1 MMPEVTETRCHDL
14 NRHPDVGTTAEPVL
28 IPDVVLP
35 PPTANGGARVSGR
48 RASREDGPLRPARQ
62 RGDGRLFQRK
72 GSVYWH
78 MAVCVDGVEHR
89 ESTGETDYKKAEK
102 RLRARLDEVA
112 ADRLGAQS
120 FIGPKAKRVRVNEL
134 LDYLEADY
142 RIRKVKAWKSF
153 QSHLKPIR
161 THFGHRRAVA
171 VSSQIIDDYI
181 EARRKIGKSDPTIN
195 RETQLLGQAYK
206 LGMAQ
211 EPPLIHRAPTIRHLR
226 ENNARQVFVENAD
239 VEPITAGLPTY
250 LQDYVRFKRLI
261 AWRKGELKALPWT
274 QIDRAGHG
282 IRLLDSKNGR
292 PRLVVLDDEA
302 WAIIERRWTARQY
315 TRPDGTTAIS
325 EYVFHRDGRPIG
337 DIRKAW
343 KTACEKAGLQAGRK
357 VEGGLVPHDL
367 RRTGIRNMRRAGVDE
382 TVAMAISGH
391 RTRAV
396 FDRYNITSEDDL
408 RQAVAKTGAYL
419 KAHSAGRTVSSLP
432 KAEDGG
438 PVR

>member
-1 MMPEVTETRCHDL
+1 
-14 NRHPDVGTTAEPVL
+14 
-28 IPDVVLP
+28 
-35 PPTANGGARVSGR
+35 
-48 RASREDGPLRPARQ
+48 
-62 RGDGRLFQRK
+62 
-72 GSVYWH
+72 
-78 MAVCVDGVEHR
+78 
-89 ESTGETDYKKAEK
+89 
-102 RLRARLDEVA
+102 
-112 ADRLGAQS
+112 
-120 FIGPKAKRVRVNEL
+120 
-134 LDYLEADY
+134 
-142 RIRKVKAWKSF
+142 
-153 QSHLKPIR
+153 
-161 THFGHRRAVA
+161 
-171 VSSQIIDDYI
+171 
-181 EARRKIGKSDPTIN
+181 
-195 RETQLLGQAYK
+195 
-206 LGMAQ
+206 
-211 EPPLIHRAPTIRHLR
+211 
-226 ENNARQVFVENAD
+226 VFVDNAD

-274 QIDRAGHG
+274 QIDRAGHS

-292 PRLVVLDDEA
+292 PRLLVLDDEA

-357 VEGGLVPHDL
+357 VEGGFVPHDL

-419 KAHSAGRTVSSLP
+419 KAHSAGRTVSPLP
-432 KAEDGG
+432 KVEDG